1 MAAFLTR
8 PSVDYRDSYLQ
19 SIRETQ
25 ATRQAAA
32 WEQVALSADFAGF
45 VRDLLERGDPAQAVP
60 GRMPET
66 IYWLID
72 GGEYVGRVSIRHAVN
87 DWVRTI
93 GGHIGYEIRPAR
105 RRRGY
110 GTLILRLALPHA
122 REMGLTRVLITCD
135 EDNIGSKKIIEANGG
150 RFESAVATPGHRS
163 RKLRYWIDLAPPA
176 AASAATY
183 GENC

>member
-8 PSVDYRDSYLQ
+8 PSVDYRDSYLE

-25 ATRQAAA
+25 ARRAVAA
-32 WEQVALSADFAGF
+32 WELSALSADFGGF
-45 VRDLLERGDPAQAVP
+45 VRDLLERGDPALTGP
-60 GRMPET
+60 GRMPEM

-72 GGEYVGRVSIRHAVN
+72 GGEYIGRVSLRHAVN

-93 GGHIGYEIRPAR
+93 GGHIGYEIRPSR

-150 RFESAVATPGHRS
+150 RFETAVTVPGHRS

-176 AASAATY
+176 AAGAAY
-183 GENC
+183 GEDC

>member
-8 PSVDYRDSYLQ
+8 PSVEYRDSYLR
-19 SIRETQ
+19 SVRETQ
-25 ATRQAAA
+25 TTRSVAA
-32 WEQVALSADFAGF
+32 WELAALNADFAGF

-60 GRMPET
+60 GRMPEM

-72 GGEYVGRVSIRHAVN
+72 DGEYIGRVSIRHAVN

-93 GGHIGYEIRPAR
+93 GGHIGYEIRPSR

-122 REMGLTRVLITCD
+122 REMGITRVLITCD

-150 RFESAVATPGHRS
+150 RFESAVTAPGQRS

-176 AASAATY
+176 AASSAAY
-183 GENC
+183 GEEC